1 MNYLLDGR
9 CEISNNHAER
19 KAKSYAIGRKAFL
32 FHTSEA
38 GAGASAVMYS
48 IRGNSKSK
56 QSEYFP
62 VPLYGTPVYAGL
74 HEFVRMYRA
83 ADAME

>member
-48 IRGNSKSK
+48 ICLLYTSMLNSM
-56 QSEYFP
+56 QMNMP
-62 VPLYGTPVYAGL
+62 MQGL
-74 HEFVRMYRA
+74 HSQQNNFVCFTSG
-83 ADAME
+83 

>member
-1 MNYLLDGR
+1 MNYLLDDR
-9 CEISNNHAER
+9 CRS
-19 KAKSYAIGRKAFL
+19 KCGDVQY
-32 FHTSEA
+32 
-38 GAGASAVMYS
+38 
-48 IRGNSKSK
+48 RGNSKSK

-74 HEFVRMYRA
+74 HEFVRRYRA